1 MEYLQLSKVYVN
13 NIHNKAGTQAMSISS
28 GGIVTQPTK
37 PAFHASTNGAGSA
50 SYFTPGVAV
59 FPHADVNIGN
69 CYSTS
74 TGKFTAPIAGTYY
87 FSGMML
93 SNLNTRLYFQLRK
106 NNSVINGT
114 QIETV
119 NVSGTYQSAS
129 SDCVIT
135 LAVNDLVHLHLT
147 SNDAYGSQY
156 ANFKG
161 FLIG

>member
-1 MEYLQLSKVYVN
+1 MASIINVDKVRATGSTTDGITVD
-13 NIHNKAGTQAMSISS
+13 SS
-28 GGIVTQPTK
+28 GRILMPQR

-59 FPHADVNIGN
+59 FPHADVNVGN

-93 SNLNTRLYFQLRK
+93 GNLNTRLFFQLRK

-119 NVSGTYQSAS
+119 AVASQYQTGF
-129 SDCVIT
+129 SDCVVT
-135 LAVNDLVHLHLT
+135 LAVNDLVHLQLT
-147 SNDAYGSQY
+147 NNNAYGSQY
-156 ANFKG
+156 ASFKG
-161 FLIG
+161 YLLG

>member
-1 MEYLQLSKVYVN
+1 MSSILKVSEIQDPTN
-13 NIHNKAGTQAMSISS
+13 GNSALTIDSS
-28 GGIVTQPTK
+28 GRVLMPQR

-59 FPHADVNIGN
+59 FPHADVNVGS

-93 SNLNTRLYFQLRK
+93 GNQNSRLFFHLRK

-114 QIETV
+114 MIETV
-119 NVSGTYQSAS
+119 SVSSQYQTAS
-129 SDCVIT
+129 TDCVVT
-135 LAVNDLVHLHLT
+135 LAVNDLVHLQLT
-147 SNDAYGSQY
+147 NNDAYGSQY

-161 FLIG
+161 FLLG

>member
-1 MEYLQLSKVYVN
+1 MASEIGVQTIQHTN
-13 NIHNKAGTQAMSISS
+13 GTDAMTIDSS
-28 GGIVTQPTK
+28 GRVLTPAR

-50 SYFTPGVAV
+50 SYFTPGVVV
-59 FPHADVNIGN
+59 FPHADVNVGS

-93 SNLNTRLYFQLRK
+93 SNVNTRLFFQLRK
-106 NNSVINGT
+106 NNTVINGT

-119 NVSGTYQSAS
+119 SAS
-129 SDCVIT
+129 SQYQTASTDCVIT

-147 SNDAYGSQY
+147 NNDAYGSQY
-156 ANFKG
+156 CNFKG
-161 FLIG
+161 FLLG

>member
-28 GGIVTQPTK
+28 GGIVTQPVK
-37 PAFHASTNGAGSA
+37 PAFYARVGTGSA

-59 FPHADVNIGN
+59 YPTADVNIGN

-74 TGKFTAPIAGTYY
+74 TGKFTAPVAGTYY
-87 FSGMML
+87 FSSTML
-93 SNLNTRLYFQLRK
+93 SNVNTRLYFHLRK
-106 NNSVINGT
+106 NDAVITGT
-114 QIETV
+114 YIETLS
-119 NVSGTYQSAS
+119 NSGEYQSAT

-135 LAVNDLVHLHLT
+135 LAVNDLLHVQVT
-147 SNDAYGSQY
+147 NNDAYGSQY

>member
-1 MEYLQLSKVYVN
+1 MTSILKVSEIQDPTNGNTALEVD
-13 NIHNKAGTQAMSISS
+13 SS
-28 GGIVTQPTK
+28 GRVLTPAR

-59 FPHADVNIGN
+59 FPHADVNVGS

-87 FSGMML
+87 FSGKML
-93 SNLNTRLYFQLRK
+93 SNVSTRLFFHLRK

-114 QIETV
+114 QLETGA
-119 NVSGTYQSAS
+119 VSGQYQTAS
-129 SDCVIT
+129 TDCVVT
-135 LAVNDLVHLHLT
+135 LAVNDLVHLQLT
-147 SNDAYGSQY
+147 NNDAYGSQY

-161 FLIG
+161 FLLG

>member
-1 MEYLQLSKVYVN
+1 MSSILKVSEIQDPTN
-13 NIHNKAGTQAMSISS
+13 GNSALTIDSS
-28 GGIVTQPTK
+28 GRVLMPQR

-59 FPHADVNIGN
+59 FPHADVNVGS

-93 SNLNTRLYFQLRK
+93 GNQNSRLFFHLRK
-106 NNSVINGT
+106 NTSVINGT
-114 QIETV
+114 MIETV
-119 NVSGTYQSAS
+119 SVSSQYQTAS
-129 SDCVIT
+129 TDCVVT
-135 LAVNDLVHLHLT
+135 LAVNDLVHLQLT
-147 SNDAYGSQY
+147 NNDAYGSQY

-161 FLIG
+161 FLLG